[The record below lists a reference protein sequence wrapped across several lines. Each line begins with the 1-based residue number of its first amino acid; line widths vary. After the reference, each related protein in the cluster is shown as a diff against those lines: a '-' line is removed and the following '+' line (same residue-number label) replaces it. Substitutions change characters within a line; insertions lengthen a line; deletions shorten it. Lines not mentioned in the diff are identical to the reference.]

1 MLIGKIL
8 AAARSTWALNL
19 LTTDAATENGLVS
32 AKQAET
38 NLTGGTAWAPPTA
51 VDSTDRSEWLRETPI
66 TIASVGVPFI
76 IPPGDGAAVGLQF
89 TGTAGAF
96 TLSAAIL
103 TNAWNALKGCWM
115 YLPAN
120 FGGSTCPAGWY
131 WAVFSSDTA
140 GIVYTDT
147 YVSGKPVRPNS
158 PVAFSI
164 NLTGWLTSTT
174 SEITGPTGF
183 TLSRR
188 LDGPSGSLKSAFAR
202 TGNRANNRFTKRFL
216 DQHCPGYQSSNHQTS
231 PGKPKLYQRAIRV
244 QMRCKTIANNPP
256 GVGAGVQWSGR
267 LDLGRYN
274 TSIRSKR
281 FRSACSYQRQQR
293 LRYFA
298 ARRRISH
305 LRSITM
311 AKLTFPGQRE
321 KPTPNPPAPP
331 QFCRRSCTR
340 ACHPPAEQIIR
351 VYTGVDAPPAVSQ
364 RIITTEA
371 FRDRFTAAE
380 MLAVVSSSDAQIKYA
395 LLKLSTKE
403 QQIIDLDNPE
413 VATIM
418 ARLVTLGLITSAR
431 STAILA

>member
-1 MLIGKIL
+1 MTVKLLADWKDPRSGKEYL
-8 AAARSTWALNL
+8 ALNL

-51 VDSTDRSEWLRETPI
+51 VDSTDRSKWLRETPI

-147 YVSGKPVRPNS
+147 YVSGKPVRPSS

-164 NLTGWLTSTT
+164 NLIGWLTSTT

-183 TLSRR
+183 TLRGGSM
-188 LDGPSGSLKSAFAR
+188 GPSGTVKTHWR
-202 TGNRANNRFTKRFL
+202 IIGNTTNTKTYREYLGLTAVANMGVT
-216 DQHCPGYQSSNHQTS
+216 TS
-231 PGKPKLYQRAIRV
+231 PVSEILTSVFNQGDSQKQITSA
-244 QMRCKTIANNPP
+244 ANSMP
-256 GVGAGVQWSGR
+256 GVGTAFSSF
-267 LDLGRYN
+267 
-274 TSIRSKR
+274 TAS
-281 FRSACSYQRQQR
+281 SA
-293 LRYFA
+293 A
-298 ARRRISH
+298 AIDTDSD
-305 LRSITM
+305 
-311 AKLTFPGQRE
+311 Q
-321 KPTPNPPAPP
+321 
-331 QFCRRSCTR
+331 
-340 ACHPPAEQIIR
+340 
-351 VYTGVDAPPAVSQ
+351 AVSISMQ
-364 RIITTEA
+364 ISTN
-371 FRDRFTAAE
+371 AAC
-380 MLAVVSSSDAQIKYA
+380 
-395 LLKLSTKE
+395 
-403 QQIIDLDNPE
+403 
-413 VATIM
+413 
-418 ARLVTLGLITSAR
+418 
-431 STAILA
+431 AILLHADVTVTYGA